1 MAITI
6 IGETN
11 TSGADVLSFPEHNL
25 PAPETLPAL
34 TEIWNTNDI
43 SGFLTHEHPM
53 IRTFALRKIADLKN
67 EELFPALIE
76 RVSDSDPAVARTA
89 IEIVGELGLQDA
101 TTKLTEIFANSSG
114 ELAADAAVA
123 LGRIEP
129 RILAELVRK
138 RGRLDDYAYA
148 ITTMQ
153 LARIETD
160 DARNYLKKAMDR
172 AGALSTGRRVA
183 LYTAGLMS
191 GDTSLVR
198 RVLAN
203 AMTDSKKAA
212 KEGEPDSAARLAVG
226 AAAGLPASMSRISAG
241 EALLK
246 SIAPESDDRIQDD
259 AQKVFVTSLRNNEPI
274 KAIQGLAPLT
284 VHGVSEMAR
293 PELQSAG
300 RRCRALLDTLIEQ
313 APNMSDLATEA
324 LAIFAAAALDSAAIV
339 HSSQNNPA
347 EAPAII
353 ALGKMYEMDALVFIE
368 NSTEELRELFSSR
381 TPRDIRQTCKILAVN
396 PVEEDIALD
405 KLVTALVTSG
415 QGTAVIDA
423 AAEAQTDHLG
433 RSLLRVARTEKA
445 HAEDIALEALQR
457 RPLEEHVATLGLIIA
472 AELGTKR
479 LSVAIG
485 RRFLE
490 LRQIDRMRFANAV
503 IKLGDLDLIEMV
515 KARAYADEPE
525 EAAWVLLSL
534 LANHSVEGDL
544 AEATARVKKRE
555 ELKNDF
561 RIALPLQCEHCGELL
576 TYRMFSVFIDPE
588 ATDRHGD
595 PAFVGDTRCKACG
608 TEDQLKTTDIAARIM
623 TESMMSALASFEQ
636 GKMSEAPPRVV
647 PRRTRYNGQDMSVA
661 DAARQAE
668 KDVIDSPDSIRAH
681 LRRARIRLLLR
692 RYNTTKDAARAIELD
707 PKSPEAKYVMAGAL
721 AQNGE
726 LDEAVEELVAA
737 RDILLAEEEPR
748 LYEETK
754 EVLLREADNSLL
766 QLENLGAKIPE
777 ELDLSRARKE
787 EEERIEAFQRK
798 QAGLEAPP
806 SQHKNVPADEMLK
819 TKRNDPCPCG
829 SGKKFKKC
837 HGQSND

>member
-6 IGETN
+6 IGE
-11 TSGADVLSFPEHNL
+11 SKAAGADVLSFPEHNL
-25 PAPETLPAL
+25 PAPETAPVLQ
-34 TEIWNTNDI
+34 EIWSTDEI
-43 SGFLTHEHPM
+43 SKLLRHEHPM
-53 IRTFALRKIADLKN
+53 IRTFALRKIADTKKDD
-67 EELFPALIE
+67 LFPALIE
-76 RVSDSDPAVARTA
+76 RIEDPDPAVARTA
-89 IEIVGELGLQDA
+89 IEIVGELNLKDA
-101 TTKLTEIFANSSG
+101 IENLTKIFSSSTG

-129 RILAELVRK
+129 QILADLVRK

-153 LARIETD
+153 LARVETE
-160 DARNYLKKAMDR
+160 DARAYLKKAMDR

-191 GDTSLVR
+191 GDTALIK

-203 AMTDSKKAA
+203 AMADSRTEP

-259 AQKVFVTSLRNNEPI
+259 AQKVFVASLRNNEPV

-300 RRCRALLDTLIEQ
+300 RRCRALLDILIEQ
-313 APNMSDLATEA
+313 APKMTGFSPEA
-324 LAIFAAAALDSAAIV
+324 LAVFAAAALDSAAVV

-347 EAPAII
+347 EAPALI
-353 ALGKMYEMDALVFIE
+353 ALGKVFEIEPNVFIE
-368 NSTEELRELFSSR
+368 SSSEELRDLFSTQTSR
-381 TPRDIRQTCKILAVN
+381 DVRQTCKILAVN
-396 PVEEDIALD
+396 PIEEDLALD
-405 KLVTALVTSG
+405 KIVTALVTAEN
-415 QGTAVIDA
+415 GTAVIDA
-423 AAEAQTDHLG
+423 AAEAQTEHLG
-433 RSLLRVARTEKA
+433 RALLRVARSQRE
-445 HAEDIALEALQR
+445 HAETIALEALQR
-457 RPLEEHVATLGLIIA
+457 RPLEEHVATLALIIA

-479 LSVAIG
+479 LSLAIG

-490 LRQIDRMRFANAV
+490 LRKIDRMRFANAI

-534 LANHSVEGDL
+534 LGNHSIENEL

-555 ELKNDF
+555 ELRDDY
-561 RIALPLQCEHCGELL
+561 RLALPLQCENCGELL
-576 TYRMFSVFIDPE
+576 TYRMFSVFIDPQ

-608 TEDQLKTTDIAARIM
+608 VEDKLKATDIAARIM
-623 TESMMSALASFEQ
+623 TESMMSALANFEQ
-636 GKMSEAPPRVV
+636 GKVSEAPPRVV
-647 PRRTRYNGQDMSVA
+647 PRRTRYNGKDMSVA
-661 DAARQAE
+661 DAARQAD
-668 KDVIDSPDSIRAH
+668 KDVIESPESIRAH

-692 RYNTTKDAARAIELD
+692 RYNTIEDAGRAKEID
-707 PKSPEAKYVMAGAL
+707 PRSAEAMYVMAGAL
-721 AQNGE
+721 AQKGD
-726 LDEAVEELVAA
+726 LDEAVRELVEA
-737 RDILLAEEEPR
+737 RDILLAEENPR

-777 ELDLSRARKE
+777 ELDLSKARKE
-787 EEERIEAFQRK
+787 EEERIEAFRRR
-798 QAGLEAPP
+798 QAGIET
-806 SQHKNVPADEMLK
+806 S
-819 TKRNDPCPCG
+819 
-829 SGKKFKKC
+829 
-837 HGQSND
+837 SNK